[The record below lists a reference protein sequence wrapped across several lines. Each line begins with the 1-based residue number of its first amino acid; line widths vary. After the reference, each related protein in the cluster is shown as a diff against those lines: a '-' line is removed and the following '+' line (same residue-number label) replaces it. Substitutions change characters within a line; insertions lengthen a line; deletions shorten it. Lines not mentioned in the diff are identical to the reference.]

1 MNTLEQIADLEK
13 QYLLQTYNRYPIAF
27 SRGKGVFLFDLEGK
41 RYLDFVSGLG
51 VNALGHAHPRI
62 VKAIREQA
70 AMLVHISNLYY
81 HEYQGPLAEKLC
93 KLSGLNRAFF
103 SNSGTEA
110 IEGSI
115 KLARLAGHRAGG
127 AAKSRLVAL
136 DGSYHGRTFGALSL
150 TGQDKHRKG
159 FEPLLE
165 EVTFVKQNDLASLR
179 AAISDETCAIVLEP
193 VFGEGGIYECSVE
206 FLQECRALADRH
218 RAALI
223 FDEIQCGLGRT
234 GTMFA
239 FQSFGVT
246 PDIVAIAKPIAAG
259 LPLGAFIAKEEFA
272 SAISPGQHGTTFGGG
287 PLACRV
293 ALEFLAIVEEE
304 KLLEN
309 VNKVGAYLHQEL
321 NALADR
327 HHAALIF
334 DEIQCGLGR
343 TGTMFAFQSFGVTP
357 DIVAIAKPIAA
368 GLPLGAFLAKEEF
381 ASAISPGQHGTTF
394 GGGPLACRVALE
406 FLAIVEEEKL
416 LENVNKVGAYLQQE
430 LKALAEKSAAAREVR
445 GRGFIQGIEL
455 EIPARP
461 IVDAGLAEGVLFN
474 STQDTVVRFLPPF
487 LLEEKHVDKGIR
499 VLKKL
504 LGKKRKKAA

>member
-1 MNTLEQIADLEK
+1 MDTFEQIAERERK
-13 QYLLQTYNRYPIAF
+13 YLLQTYNRYPVVLA
-27 SRGKGVFLFDLEGK
+27 RGKGVFLYDIEGK
-41 RYLDFVSGLG
+41 RYLDFVSGIG

-70 AMLVHISNLYY
+70 AKLVHVSNLYY

-93 KLSGLNRAFF
+93 ALAAGPSGDGSAGDGSSGNGSSRGKFRAFF

-127 AAKSRLVAL
+127 EAKCRLVAL

-165 EVTFVKQNDLASLR
+165 DVTFVKQNDLESLR
-179 AAISDETCAIVLEP
+179 AAVNDNTCAIVLEP
-193 VFGEGGIYECSVE
+193 IFGEGGIYECSPE
-206 FLQECRALADRH
+206 FLSECRALADRH

-234 GTMFA
+234 GTIFA

-272 SAISPGQHGTTFGGG
+272 NAISPGQHGTTFGGG

-309 VNKVGAYLHQEL
+309 V
-321 NALADR
+321 
-327 HHAALIF
+327 
-334 DEIQCGLGR
+334 
-343 TGTMFAFQSFGVTP
+343 S
-357 DIVAIAKPIAA
+357 
-368 GLPLGAFLAKEEF
+368 
-381 ASAISPGQHGTTF
+381 
-394 GGGPLACRVALE
+394 
-406 FLAIVEEEKL
+406 
-416 LENVNKVGAYLQQE
+416 KVGAYLQQE
-430 LKALAEKSAAAREVR
+430 LKALAEKRGAAKEVR
-445 GRGFIQGIEL
+445 GRGFIQGIQL

-504 LGKKRKKAA
+504 LGKKQKAAA

>member
-1 MNTLEQIADLEK
+1 MNNIPTTFEQIAERERK
-13 QYLLQTYNRYPIAF
+13 FLLQTYSRYPVVL
-27 SRGKGVFLFDLEGK
+27 SRGKGVFLYDIEGK
-41 RYLDFVSGLG
+41 KYLDFVAGIG

-62 VKAIREQA
+62 VKAIRDQA
-70 AMLVHISNLYY
+70 AKLIHVSNLYY
-81 HEYQGPLAEKLC
+81 HEYQAPLAEKLC

-110 IEGSI
+110 IAGSI

-127 AAKSRLVAL
+127 DAKCRLVAL

-159 FEPLLE
+159 FEPLLGD
-165 EVTFVKQNDLASLR
+165 VTFVNQNDIEGLR
-179 AAISDETCAIVLEP
+179 AAVNDNTCAIVLEP
-193 VFGEGGIYECSVE
+193 IFGEGGIYECSVE

-234 GTMFA
+234 GTIFA
-239 FQSFGVT
+239 FQTFQVT

-272 SAISPGQHGTTFGGG
+272 TAISPGQHGTTFGGG
-287 PLACRV
+287 PLACRI
-293 ALEFLAIVEEE
+293 ALEFLSIVEEE

-309 VNKVGAYLHQEL
+309 VN
-321 NALADR
+321 R
-327 HHAALIF
+327 
-334 DEIQCGLGR
+334 
-343 TGTMFAFQSFGVTP
+343 
-357 DIVAIAKPIAA
+357 
-368 GLPLGAFLAKEEF
+368 
-381 ASAISPGQHGTTF
+381 
-394 GGGPLACRVALE
+394 
-406 FLAIVEEEKL
+406 
-416 LENVNKVGAYLQQE
+416 VGAYLQDKLKE
-430 LKALAEKSAAAREVR
+430 LVAKRSVAVGVR

-455 EIPARP
+455 EIPARLM
-461 IVDAGLAEGVLFN
+461 VDGGLAEGVLFN
-474 STQDTVVRFLPPF
+474 VTHDTVVRFLPPY

-504 LGKKRKKAA
+504 LGKKKQAA

>member
-1 MNTLEQIADLEK
+1 METLTQTPPTTLEQIATLER
-13 QYLLQTYNRYPIAF
+13 QYLLQTYNRYPVVLA
-27 SRGKGVFLFDLEGK
+27 RGKGVFLYDIEGNK
-41 RYLDFVSGLG
+41 YLDFVSGLG

-62 VKAIREQA
+62 VKAIRDQA
-70 AMLVHISNLYY
+70 AKLIHVSNLYY
-81 HEYQGPLAEKLC
+81 HEYQGALAERLC

-127 AAKSRLVAL
+127 NAKCRLVAL
-136 DGSYHGRTFGALSL
+136 EGSYHGRTFGALSL

-165 EVTFVKQNDLASLR
+165 DVTFVKQNDLEGLR
-179 AAISDETCAIVLEP
+179 AAVNDNTCAIVLEP
-193 VFGEGGIYECSVE
+193 IFGEGGIYECSPE
-206 FLQECRALADRH
+206 FLRECRALADQH

-234 GTMFA
+234 GTIFA
-239 FQSFGVT
+239 FQTFGVT

-272 SAISPGQHGTTFGGG
+272 TAISPGQHGTTFGGG
-287 PLACRV
+287 PLACRI
-293 ALEFLAIVEEE
+293 ALEFLSIVEDE

-309 VNKVGAYLHQEL
+309 VQRVGMYLH
-321 NALADR
+321 
-327 HHAALIF
+327 
-334 DEIQCGLGR
+334 
-343 TGTMFAFQSFGVTP
+343 
-357 DIVAIAKPIAA
+357 
-368 GLPLGAFLAKEEF
+368 
-381 ASAISPGQHGTTF
+381 
-394 GGGPLACRVALE
+394 
-406 FLAIVEEEKL
+406 EKL
-416 LENVNKVGAYLQQE
+416 EDLVKKRSVAV
-430 LKALAEKSAAAREVR
+430 AVR
-445 GRGFIQGIEL
+445 GRGFIQGIQL

-499 VLKKL
+499 VLNKL
-504 LGKKRKKAA
+504 LGKKKASA

>member
-1 MNTLEQIADLEK
+1 MKTFEQIVELEQR
-13 QYLLQTYNRYPIAF
+13 YLLGTYNRYPIALT
-27 SRGKGVFLFDLEGK
+27 RGKGVFLYDLEDR
-41 RYLDFVSGLG
+41 RYLDFVAGLG

-62 VKAIREQA
+62 VKTIREQA
-70 AMLVHISNLYY
+70 GKLIHVSNLYY
-81 HEYQGPLAEKLC
+81 HEYQGELAEKLC
-93 KLSGLNRAFF
+93 TLAGDSFGNARAFF

-127 AAKSRLVAL
+127 EAKCRLVAL
-136 DGSYHGRTFGALSL
+136 QGSYHGRTFGALSL
-150 TGQDKHRKG
+150 TGQEKHRKG

-165 EVTFVKQNDLASLR
+165 EVSFVAQNDVQGLR
-179 AAISDETCAIVLEP
+179 TAVDDNTCAIVLEP
-193 VFGEGGIYECSVE
+193 IFGEGGIYECSVE
-206 FLQECRALADRH
+206 FLQECRAAADRH
-218 RAALI
+218 
-223 FDEIQCGLGRT
+223 
-234 GTMFA
+234 
-239 FQSFGVT
+239 
-246 PDIVAIAKPIAAG
+246 K
-259 LPLGAFIAKEEFA
+259 
-272 SAISPGQHGTTFGGG
+272 
-287 PLACRV
+287 
-293 ALEFLAIVEEE
+293 
-304 KLLEN
+304 
-309 VNKVGAYLHQEL
+309 
-321 NALADR
+321 
-327 HHAALIF
+327 AALIF

-416 LENVNKVGAYLQQE
+416 LENVNKVGAYLLQE
-430 LKALAEKSAAAREVR
+430 LKTIAEKSPAAKEVR
-445 GRGFIQGIEL
+445 GRGFIQGINL

-461 IVDAGLAEGVLFN
+461 IVDAALEEGVLFN

-487 LLEEKHVDKGIR
+487 LLEEKHVDKGMR

-504 LGKKRKKAA
+504 LRKKRKMAA

>member
-1 MNTLEQIADLEK
+1 MPDTNEIIERERQF
-13 QYLLQTYNRYPIAF
+13 LLQTYHRYPLVLQ
-27 SRGKGVFLFDLEGK
+27 RGKGVFLYDLDGK
-41 RYLDFVSGLG
+41 RYLDFVAGLG

-62 VKAIREQA
+62 VKVIREQA
-70 AMLVHISNLYY
+70 ARVIHLSNLYY
-81 HEYQGPLAEKLC
+81 NEFQGLLAEKLC
-93 KLSGLNRAFF
+93 RLSGLQRAFF

-127 AAKSRLVAL
+127 EAKSQLVGL
-136 DGSYHGRTFGALSL
+136 EGSYHGRTFGAMSL
-150 TGQDKHRKG
+150 TGQDKYRKG

-165 EVTFVKQNDLASLR
+165 DVKFVPRDDLEALR
-179 AAISDETCAIVLEP
+179 AVVNDNTCAIVLEP
-193 VFGEGGIYECSVE
+193 IFGEGGIHECSVD
-206 FLQECRALADRH
+206 FLNECRALADRH

-234 GTMFA
+234 GTIFA
-239 FQSFGVT
+239 FQTFGVT
-246 PDIVAIAKPIAAG
+246 PDMVAIAKPIAAG

-309 VNKVGAYLHQEL
+309 VNKVGAYL
-321 NALADR
+321 
-327 HHAALIF
+327 
-334 DEIQCGLGR
+334 
-343 TGTMFAFQSFGVTP
+343 
-357 DIVAIAKPIAA
+357 
-368 GLPLGAFLAKEEF
+368 
-381 ASAISPGQHGTTF
+381 
-394 GGGPLACRVALE
+394 
-406 FLAIVEEEKL
+406 
-416 LENVNKVGAYLQQE
+416 QQE
-430 LKALAEKSAAAREVR
+430 LKALVEKRAAAKEVR
-445 GRGFIQGIEL
+445 GRGFIQGIQL
-455 EIPARP
+455 DVPARP

-487 LLEEKHVDKGIR
+487 LLEEKHVDKGVR

-504 LGKKRKKAA
+504 LGKKRDKSSRPLSQGNVIPSRREPRSAYAA

>member
-1 MNTLEQIADLEK
+1 METVTNSSPTTLEQIAEQERHFLLE
-13 QYLLQTYNRYPIAF
+13 TYNRYPVVL
-27 SRGKGVFLFDLEGK
+27 SRGKGVLVYDIEGK
-41 RYLDFVSGLG
+41 KYLDFVSGLG

-62 VKAIREQA
+62 VKTIRDQA
-70 AMLVHISNLYY
+70 AKLIHVSNLYY

-93 KLSGLNRAFF
+93 GLSGLNRAFF

-127 AAKSRLVAL
+127 EAKCRLVAL
-136 DGSYHGRTFGALSL
+136 EGSYHGRTFGALSL

-165 EVTFVKQNDLASLR
+165 DVTFVKQNDLDGLR
-179 AAISDETCAIVLEP
+179 AAVDDNTCAIVLEP
-193 VFGEGGIYECSVE
+193 IFGEGGIYECSPE
-206 FLQECRALADRH
+206 FLAECRALADRH
-218 RAALI
+218 KAALI

-234 GTMFA
+234 GTIFA
-239 FQSFGVT
+239 FQTFGVT

-259 LPLGAFIAKEEFA
+259 LPLGAFIAKQEFA

-293 ALEFLAIVEEE
+293 ALEFLAIVEQE

-309 VNKVGAYLHQEL
+309 VQ
-321 NALADR
+321 
-327 HHAALIF
+327 
-334 DEIQCGLGR
+334 
-343 TGTMFAFQSFGVTP
+343 
-357 DIVAIAKPIAA
+357 
-368 GLPLGAFLAKEEF
+368 
-381 ASAISPGQHGTTF
+381 
-394 GGGPLACRVALE
+394 
-406 FLAIVEEEKL
+406 
-416 LENVNKVGAYLQQE
+416 KVGAYLQAQ
-430 LKALAEKSAAAREVR
+430 LKGLVEKRAAAVAVR
-445 GRGFIQGIEL
+445 GRGFIQGIQL

-474 STQDTVVRFLPPF
+474 ATQDTVVRFLPPF

-499 VLKKL
+499 VLGKL
-504 LGKKRKKAA
+504 LGKKRKAAA

>member
-1 MNTLEQIADLEK
+1 MEGLEVPKMSASVVSPAAPASSSRSFEQIAELERK
-13 QYLLQTYNRYPIAF
+13 YLLTTYNRYPVVLE
-27 SRGKGVFLFDLEGK
+27 RGKGVFLYDIEGK

-62 VKAIREQA
+62 VKTIRDQA
-70 AMLVHISNLYY
+70 ARLLHVSNLYY
-81 HEYQGPLAEKLC
+81 HEYQGPLAQKLC
-93 KLSGLNRAFF
+93 ALSGLDRAFF
-103 SNSGTEA
+103 QNSGTEA

-127 AAKSRLVAL
+127 EAKSKLVAL

-165 EVTFVKQNDLASLR
+165 DVTFVKQNDIEGLR
-179 AAISDETCAIVLEP
+179 MAVNDSTCAIVLEP
-193 VFGEGGIYECSVE
+193 IFGEGGIYECTPE
-206 FLQECRALADRH
+206 FLQECRSLADRH
-218 RAALI
+218 KAALI

-234 GTMFA
+234 GTIFA

-272 SAISPGQHGTTFGGG
+272 SAIQPGQHGTTFGGG

-293 ALEFLAIVEEE
+293 ALEFLAILEEE
-304 KLLEN
+304 KLLDN
-309 VNKVGAYLHQEL
+309 VKKVGAYLHE
-321 NALADR
+321 
-327 HHAALIF
+327 
-334 DEIQCGLGR
+334 
-343 TGTMFAFQSFGVTP
+343 
-357 DIVAIAKPIAA
+357 
-368 GLPLGAFLAKEEF
+368 
-381 ASAISPGQHGTTF
+381 
-394 GGGPLACRVALE
+394 
-406 FLAIVEEEKL
+406 
-416 LENVNKVGAYLQQE
+416 E
-430 LKALAEKSAAAREVR
+430 LKALAEKRGAGNQVR
-445 GRGFIQGIEL
+445 GRGFIQGIQL

-504 LGKKRKKAA
+504 LGKKQKAAA

>member
-1 MNTLEQIADLEK
+1 MDTFEQIAERER
-13 QYLLQTYNRYPIAF
+13 QFLLQTYNRYPLVLT
-27 SRGKGVFLFDLEGK
+27 RGKGVFLYDIAEK

-70 AMLVHISNLYY
+70 AKLVHVSNLYY
-81 HEYQGPLAEKLC
+81 HEYQGLLAEKLC
-93 KLSGLNRAFF
+93 VLSGLNRAFF

-127 AAKSRLVAL
+127 EAKCRLVAL

-150 TGQDKHRKG
+150 TGQAKHRLG

-165 EVTFVKQNDLASLR
+165 DVMFVKQNDLEGLR
-179 AAISDETCAIVLEP
+179 AAVNDNTCAIVLEP
-193 VFGEGGIYECSVE
+193 IFGEGGIYECSVE
-206 FLQECRALADRH
+206 FLRECRALADRH
-218 RAALI
+218 RVALI

-234 GTMFA
+234 GTIFA

-272 SAISPGQHGTTFGGG
+272 TAISPGQHGTTFGGG
-287 PLACRV
+287 PLACR
-293 ALEFLAIVEEE
+293 I
-304 KLLEN
+304 
-309 VNKVGAYLHQEL
+309 
-321 NALADR
+321 
-327 HHAALIF
+327 
-334 DEIQCGLGR
+334 
-343 TGTMFAFQSFGVTP
+343 
-357 DIVAIAKPIAA
+357 
-368 GLPLGAFLAKEEF
+368 
-381 ASAISPGQHGTTF
+381 
-394 GGGPLACRVALE
+394 ALE

-416 LENVNKVGAYLQQE
+416 LENVNKVGAYLQHKLGQ
-430 LKALAEKSAAAREVR
+430 LVEKRAAATAVR
-445 GRGFIQGIEL
+445 GRGFIQGIQL

-461 IVDAGLAEGVLFN
+461 LVDAALAEGVLFN

-487 LLEEKHVDKGIR
+487 LMEEKHIDKGIR
-499 VLKKL
+499 ALNKL
-504 LGKKRKKAA
+504 LGKKRKAA

>member
-1 MNTLEQIADLEK
+1 MNTLEQIAELERK
-13 QYLLQTYNRYPIAF
+13 YLLQTYSRYPVVLA
-27 SRGKGVFLFDLEGK
+27 RGKGVFLWDAEGK
-41 RYLDFVSGLG
+41 RYLDFVSGIG

-70 AMLVHISNLYY
+70 ARLIHVSNLYY

-93 KLSGLNRAFF
+93 SLSGLNRAFF

-127 AAKSRLVAL
+127 EAKCRLVAL

-159 FEPLLE
+159 FEPLLGD
-165 EVTFVKQNDLASLR
+165 VTFVKRNDLESLR
-179 AAISDETCAIVLEP
+179 AAVNDDTCAIVLEP
-193 VFGEGGIYECSVE
+193 IFGEGGIFECSVE

-234 GTMFA
+234 GTIFA
-239 FQSFGVT
+239 FQTFGVT

-259 LPLGAFIAKEEFA
+259 LPLGAFISKEEFA

-293 ALEFLAIVEEE
+293 ALEFLSVIEEE

-309 VNKVGAYLHQEL
+309 VNRVGAYLHHQLQEVVQK
-321 NALADR
+321 R
-327 HHAALIF
+327 
-334 DEIQCGLGR
+334 
-343 TGTMFAFQSFGVTP
+343 S
-357 DIVAIAKPIAA
+357 
-368 GLPLGAFLAKEEF
+368 
-381 ASAISPGQHGTTF
+381 
-394 GGGPLACRVALE
+394 
-406 FLAIVEEEKL
+406 
-416 LENVNKVGAYLQQE
+416 
-430 LKALAEKSAAAREVR
+430 AAREVR
-445 GRGFIQGIEL
+445 GRGFIQGIQL

-461 IVDAGLAEGVLFN
+461 IIDAGLAEGVLFN
-474 STQDTVVRFLPPF
+474 STHDTVVRFLPPY

-504 LGKKRKKAA
+504 LGKKKAAAAA

>member
-1 MNTLEQIADLEK
+1 MSTLEQIAELERK
-13 QYLLQTYNRYPIAF
+13 YLLQTYNRYPVVL
-27 SRGKGVFLFDLEGK
+27 SRGKGVFVYDTEGK

-70 AMLVHISNLYY
+70 AKLIHVSNLYY
-81 HEYQGPLAEKLC
+81 HEYQGRLAEKLC
-93 KLSGLNRAFF
+93 ALSGLNRAFF

-127 AAKSRLVAL
+127 ESKCRLVAL
-136 DGSYHGRTFGALSL
+136 EGSYHGRTFGALSL

-159 FEPLLE
+159 FEPMLE
-165 EVTFVKQNDLASLR
+165 GVTFVRQNDVDALR
-179 AAISDETCAIVLEP
+179 AAVNDDTCAIVLEP
-193 VFGEGGIYECSVE
+193 IFGEGGIHECSVE
-206 FLQECRALADRH
+206 FLRECRALADQH
-218 RAALI
+218 RAALV

-234 GTMFA
+234 GT
-239 FQSFGVT
+239 
-246 PDIVAIAKPIAAG
+246 I
-259 LPLGAFIAKEEFA
+259 
-272 SAISPGQHGTTFGGG
+272 
-287 PLACRV
+287 
-293 ALEFLAIVEEE
+293 
-304 KLLEN
+304 
-309 VNKVGAYLHQEL
+309 
-321 NALADR
+321 
-327 HHAALIF
+327 
-334 DEIQCGLGR
+334 
-343 TGTMFAFQSFGVTP
+343 FAFQSFGVTP

-406 FLAIVEEEKL
+406 FLAILEEEKL
-416 LENVNKVGAYLQQE
+416 LDNVNRVGAYLHEQ
-430 LKALAEKSAAAREVR
+430 LKAIAEKRGAREVR
-445 GRGFIQGIEL
+445 GRGFIQGIQL

-461 IVDAGLAEGVLFN
+461 IVDAALAEGILFN

-487 LLEEKHVDKGIR
+487 LLQEKHVDRGMR

-504 LGKKRKKAA
+504 LAKKRQAAAA